1 MAFARDP
8 EHDPARL
15 QRKREKTLLVG
26 LLRHDRAVV
35 IAGLALVIALA
46 WGYLFWGAGVAMPVM
61 QPAMPGMAGR
71 MMMTAPAWTPPYAAL
86 QFLMW
91 AAMMAAMMLP
101 SAAPVILLV
110 AGLARR
116 GSAAAAPSAASF
128 VLGYLL
134 VWIGFSGLATGLQW
148 SLHKAGLLSPRM
160 AVGNAVLAGVVL
172 AAAGIYQWTPLK
184 AACLRHCRSPLG
196 FLLAHWRGGAR
207 GGVTTGLR
215 HGLYCLG
222 CCAMLMA
229 LLFVGGVMN
238 LAWIAGIAVLV
249 LIEKLLPWGGR
260 TCRLSGAVLTLWGAA
275 VLAAIAG
282 W

>member
-1 MAFARDP
+1 M
-8 EHDPARL
+8 
-15 QRKREKTLLVG
+15 LVG

-46 WGYLFWGAGVAMPVM
+46 WGYLLLGAGGAMP
-61 QPAMPGMAGR
+61 AMDAMAGR
-71 MMMTAPAWTPPYAAL
+71 MTMMAPAWTPSHVAL
-86 QFLMW
+86 QFVMW

-110 AGLARR
+110 AGLART
-116 GSAAAAPSAASF
+116 GAAAGAPSAASF
-128 VLGYLL
+128 ALGYLL
-134 VWIGFSGLATGLQW
+134 VWTGFSLLATALQW
-148 SLHKAGLLSPRM
+148 GLHEAGLLSPRM
-160 AVGNAVLAGVVL
+160 AAGNAVLAGAVL
-172 AAAGIYQWTPLK
+172 VAAGIYQWTPLK
-184 AACLRHCRSPLG
+184 AACLRHCRSPLA
-196 FLLAHWRGGAR
+196 FLLAHWRGGAL
-207 GGVTTGLR
+207 GGAVTGLR

-238 LAWIAGIAVLV
+238 FAWIAGIALLV

-260 TCRLSGAVLTLWGAA
+260 TCRLSGAVLTLWGAVA
-275 VLAAIAG
+275 LAGVAG